1 MLVAELP
8 AAVSAL
14 PLFGG
19 GRTPL
24 ALVKTPAS
32 HLLAVAPS
40 MSLAVLK
47 YRDQK
52 QRRGGRELFQLTVPG
67 SSPSLW
73 ERPGRNLEPGCHILV
88 KNEGNECTCVAL
100 LSSWGLAQ

>member
-52 QRRGGRELFQLTVPG
+52 HVIGSYSSSQFQVPAHH
-67 SSPSLW
+67 
-73 ERPGRNLEPGCHILV
+73 C
-88 KNEGNECTCVAL
+88 GNGQAGTWNQDVIF
-100 LSSWGLAQ
+100 

>member
-1 MLVAELP
+1 MLVAALP
-8 AAVSAL
+8 AAGSAL

-24 ALVKTPAS
+24 PFVKTPAS

-40 MSLAVLK
+40 VSLAVLK

-73 ERPGRNLEPGCHILV
+73 ERPGRNLEIGYVI
-88 KNEGNECTCVAL
+88 
-100 LSSWGLAQ
+100 S